1 MYVQFVSGQRF
12 NLRSLDIRPL
22 DIRDLYLMHNFSV
35 LIVGSLDIRDF
46 LVLIAAWLFW
56 VLLYFS

>member
-1 MYVQFVSGQRF
+1 MYVRFVSGQRF
-12 NLRSLDIRPL
+12 NLRSLDIRSL

-46 LVLIAAWLFW
+46 LVLIAA
-56 VLLYFS
+56 